1 MNVQSRSNRFVVG
14 AALLTLAAW
23 SPIGGS
29 SNSAAAEG
37 GGSITFGVPWEVD
50 SFDPTFS
57 TQRVGRL
64 VFKNMCE
71 SLFGVDDQLE
81 VYPVLAAEMP
91 DISDDGLSM
100 TIPLRSGLRF
110 SDATEFD
117 AEAVKVSLERHMT
130 AEGSRRASE
139 LFFLDS
145 VEVVD
150 DLTVKLNLKEPF
162 VPAAAV
168 LADRSGTIM
177 SPTRLAELND
187 EFGSAPSCVAPFKF
201 AEWSQGNFFALER
214 DPEYYAAD
222 SVAIDRVV
230 FRLIE
235 DASIRM
241 ANLRTGEVDMTEV
254 SHRDIAQIE
263 ADDSLALLSTDSV
276 GWLDIWINI
285 GHPDGPPDTALASD
299 VRIREAFELTLDRAQ
314 LNQLI
319 YGGTRNIVCT
329 SIFEPSVWAV
339 PAYKD
344 CPQRDVE
351 RSRELLEEAGA
362 TPPVQ
367 VDLMIYS
374 DTDSVRAGELIQT
387 MAAGGGFDVKLHVV
401 DFATAIKEAID
412 GNYDAAPIGHSGRVD
427 PHENTWQHHHS
438 KGVFNWMGN
447 SDPELDAMIDEAKS
461 IVDFEERRAAYAE
474 IVARIQKQ
482 HSQIYLLQD
491 RILIGARAEVTGFEP
506 SPDGLWD
513 LKRVKLSN

>member
-1 MNVQSRSNRFVVG
+1 MNVRLRSNRIVAGV
-14 AALLTLAAW
+14 ALLTLAAW
-23 SPIGGS
+23 LPMGAP
-29 SNSAAAEG
+29 AAAQTDDRG
-37 GGSITFGVPWEVD
+37 TITFGVPWEVD

-71 SLFGVDDQLE
+71 SLFGVNDQLE
-81 VYPVLAAEMP
+81 VFPALAAEMP
-91 DISDDGLSM
+91 DIADDGLSM

-110 SDATEFD
+110 SDGTELD
-117 AEAVKVSLERHMT
+117 AAAVKTSLDRHVS
-130 AEGSRRASE
+130 AQGSRRASE

-150 DLTVKLNLKEPF
+150 DLTVRLNLKEPF

-177 SPTRLAELND
+177 SPARLEELGDDFGND
-187 EFGSAPSCVAPFKF
+187 PSCVAPFKF
-201 AEWSQGNFFALER
+201 SEWNQGNFFALER
-214 DPEYYAAD
+214 DPEYYDAD
-222 SVAIDRVV
+222 NVAIDRIV

-241 ANLRTGEVDMTEV
+241 ANLRTGQVDMTEV

-263 ADDSLALLSTDSV
+263 ADDSLELLSTDSV

-299 VRIREAFELTLDRAQ
+299 VRVREAFELTLDRAQ

-319 YGGTRNIVCT
+319 YGGVRNVVCT
-329 SIFEPSVWAV
+329 PIFEPGVWAV
-339 PAYKD
+339 PEYKD
-344 CPQRDVE
+344 CPPRDLD
-351 RSRELLEEAGA
+351 RARELLAEVGMTA
-362 TPPVQ
+362 PRI
-367 VDLMIYS
+367 DLMIYS
-374 DTDSVRAGELIQT
+374 DTDSVRGGELIQT
-387 MAAGGGFDVKLHVV
+387 MAAGAGFDVRLQVV

-412 GNYDAAPIGHSGRVD
+412 GNYDASPIGHSGRVD
-427 PHENTWQHHHS
+427 PHENTWQHHHTN
-438 KGVFNWMGN
+438 GVFNWTGN
-447 SDPELDAMIDEAKS
+447 SDPELDAMIDEAKA
-461 IVDFEERRAAYAE
+461 IVDFEERRAAYKD

-482 HSQIYLLQD
+482 HNHIYLLQD
-491 RILIGARAEVTGFEP
+491 RILIGARSAITGFVP

>member
-150 DLTVKLNLKEPF
+150 NMTVKLNLKEPY

-254 SHRDIAQIE
+254 SHRDIAHIV
-263 ADDSLALLSTDSV
+263 ADDSLVLLSTDSV
-276 GWLDIWINI
+276 GWLDI
-285 GHPDGPPDTALASD
+285 
-299 VRIREAFELTLDRAQ
+299 
-314 LNQLI
+314 
-319 YGGTRNIVCT
+319 
-329 SIFEPSVWAV
+329 
-339 PAYKD
+339 
-344 CPQRDVE
+344 
-351 RSRELLEEAGA
+351 
-362 TPPVQ
+362 
-367 VDLMIYS
+367 
-374 DTDSVRAGELIQT
+374 
-387 MAAGGGFDVKLHVV
+387 
-401 DFATAIKEAID
+401 
-412 GNYDAAPIGHSGRVD
+412 
-427 PHENTWQHHHS
+427 
-438 KGVFNWMGN
+438 
-447 SDPELDAMIDEAKS
+447 
-461 IVDFEERRAAYAE
+461 
-474 IVARIQKQ
+474 
-482 HSQIYLLQD
+482 
-491 RILIGARAEVTGFEP
+491 
-506 SPDGLWD
+506 
-513 LKRVKLSN
+513 

>member
-1 MNVQSRSNRFVVG
+1 MNVRLRSNRIVAGV
-14 AALLTLAAW
+14 ALLTLAAW
-23 SPIGGS
+23 LPMGAP
-29 SNSAAAEG
+29 AAAQTDDRG
-37 GGSITFGVPWEVD
+37 TITFGVPWEVD

-71 SLFGVDDQLE
+71 SLFGVNDQLE
-81 VYPVLAAEMP
+81 VFPALAAEMP
-91 DISDDGLSM
+91 DIADDGLSM

-110 SDATEFD
+110 SDGTELD
-117 AEAVKVSLERHMT
+117 AAAVKTSLDRHVS
-130 AEGSRRASE
+130 AQGSRRASE

-150 DLTVKLNLKEPF
+150 DLTVRLNLKEPF

-177 SPTRLAELND
+177 SPARLEELGDDFGND
-187 EFGSAPSCVAPFKF
+187 PSCVAPFKF
-201 AEWSQGNFFALER
+201 SEWNQGNFFALER
-214 DPEYYAAD
+214 DPEYYDAD
-222 SVAIDRVV
+222 NVAIGRIV

-241 ANLRTGEVDMTEV
+241 ANLRTGQVDMTEV

-263 ADDSLALLSTDSV
+263 ADDSLELLSTDSV

-299 VRIREAFELTLDRAQ
+299 VRVREAFELTLDRAQ

-319 YGGTRNIVCT
+319 YGGVRNVVCT
-329 SIFEPSVWAV
+329 PIFEPSVWAV
-339 PAYKD
+339 PEYKD
-344 CPQRDVE
+344 CPPRDLD
-351 RSRELLEEAGA
+351 RARELLAEVGMTA
-362 TPPVQ
+362 PRI
-367 VDLMIYS
+367 DLMIYS
-374 DTDSVRAGELIQT
+374 DTDSVRGGELIQT
-387 MAAGGGFDVKLHVV
+387 MAAGAGFDVRLQVV

-412 GNYDAAPIGHSGRVD
+412 GNYDASPIGHSGRVD
-427 PHENTWQHHHS
+427 PHENTWQHHHTN
-438 KGVFNWMGN
+438 GVFNWTGN
-447 SDPELDAMIDEAKS
+447 SDPELDAMIDEAKA
-461 IVDFEERRAAYAE
+461 IVDFEERRAAYKD

-482 HSQIYLLQD
+482 HNHIYLLQD
-491 RILIGARAEVTGFEP
+491 RILIGARSAITGFVP